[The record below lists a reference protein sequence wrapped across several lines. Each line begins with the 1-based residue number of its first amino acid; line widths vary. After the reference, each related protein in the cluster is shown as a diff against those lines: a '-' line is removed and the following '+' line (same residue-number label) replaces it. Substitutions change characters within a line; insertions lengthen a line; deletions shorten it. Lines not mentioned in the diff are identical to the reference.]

1 MILFW
6 HRLTTVSMKTIL
18 QMPRFTAIFLALLA
32 FSATEGFAY
41 TTDDPE
47 VLEMVDRGIKHLED
61 ALGAKTYYDTGKAH
75 LGGWGE
81 WALAGYAHYK
91 VVHDASHPVV
101 KRGLEGALGIA
112 RGLTQP
118 NQGGHTLKTNYN
130 AGVAAM
136 LLAEVDR
143 DKYRKELELIAE
155 FFKRYQLPSG
165 PYTYLGDKIGDVSQT
180 QYAVLA
186 LWTLDHAG
194 VRVNFD
200 GVPKTVGWLTRVQDK
215 GGGWPYMVEDNRAPG
230 LISQPGVTPSLAV
243 AGGSAILIAGD
254 LLRLWGDSLD
264 PNDPGIPDL
273 PKSVKIYRADSPEV
287 KRPKLPPEPIL
298 NAITNCEKYLDSN
311 SPDPGKRVS
320 SWPYYQLYSLERYE
334 SFREVAFELP
344 KDPSPDWYN
353 GGVEFLKKV
362 ENAGGGWSQGDI
374 MPSSVN
380 TAFAVLFLIRST
392 QRAIQR
398 VSTGTLAGGYGL
410 PKDTTKITVSGTQI
424 KGEPAA
430 SAVGDLLSLLEG
442 DDPDKLETNSI
453 PENLKLATD
462 PEARRIQIDRLER
475 LVRGSQSWQARRVA
489 ARLLGQSDEFR
500 VVPALIFALSDPDS
514 LVKRYANDGLA
525 FISRKFQ
532 TYPLPDKPTD
542 EDIRRAQQAW
552 REWFLA
558 AQPNYVFLD
567 EAF

>member
-1 MILFW
+1 MKSVFQLQRVATVALVFW
-6 HRLTTVSMKTIL
+6 TFPV
-18 QMPRFTAIFLALLA
+18 AIA
-32 FSATEGFAY
+32 SAY
-41 TTDDPE
+41 TPEDPV
-47 VLEMVDRGIKHLED
+47 VLEMVDRGIKHLENS
-61 ALGAKTYYDTGKAH
+61 LGEKLYFDTGKAH

-91 VVHDASHPVV
+91 VMHDLSNPVV

-118 NQGGHTLKTNYN
+118 SDGGHYQKTNYN

-136 LLAEVDR
+136 LLSEIDR
-143 DKYRKELELIAE
+143 DKYRKELESIAE
-155 FFKRYQLPSG
+155 YYKRYQMPNG
-165 PYTYLGDKIGDVSQT
+165 GYTYLGDKQGDVSQT
-180 QYAVLA
+180 QYAMLA

-194 VRVNFD
+194 IRVNFD
-200 GVPKTVGWLTRVQDK
+200 GVPKTAGWLTRVQDK
-215 GGGWPYMVEDNRAPG
+215 GGGWPYMGEDNRGPG
-230 LISQPGVTPSLAV
+230 LISQSGVTPSLAV
-243 AGGSAILIAGD
+243 AGGSALLIAGD
-254 LLRLWGDSLD
+254 ILRLWGESID
-264 PNDPGIPDL
+264 PNDPGIDDL
-273 PKSVKIYRADSPEV
+273 PKALKIYRADAPEV
-287 KRPKLPPEPIL
+287 KRPKMPTDPLK
-298 NAITNCEKYLDSN
+298 NAIAGCEKYLASN
-311 SPDPGKRVS
+311 SPDPGVKTS

-344 KDPSPDWYN
+344 KDPSPEWYN
-353 GGVEFLKKV
+353 GGVNFLKKV
-362 ENAGGGWSQGDI
+362 ENTGGGWSQGDV

-380 TAFAVLFLIRST
+380 TSFAILFLIRST

-462 PEARRIQIDRLER
+462 PEARRVQIDRLER

-525 FISRKFQ
+525 FISRRFQ
-532 TYPLPDKPTD
+532 TYPLPDKPND
-542 EDIRRAQQAW
+542 EEIRRAQQAW
-552 REWFLA
+552 RDWFLA